1 MQKSNSPMRLGQK
14 KENGNEHFQTTTTF
28 LQALRRHMI
37 LVTHHIMDSDSMTL
51 TSLWPGS
58 PILDSR
64 FVWNLLMSVL
74 QLRADGWEVL
84 PTTVGNHYKHAIEMY
99 NTARTGEALLLFI
112 RLIYFLIRHIN
123 WQAST
128 LTQLK
133 WARCTSGKPRSL
145 RSREGSRTQ
154 FLIKILN

>member
-1 MQKSNSPMRLGQK
+1 MQKSNSPVRLGQK

-74 QLRADGWEVL
+74 QLRADG
-84 PTTVGNHYKHAIEMY
+84 
-99 NTARTGEALLLFI
+99 
-112 RLIYFLIRHIN
+112 
-123 WQAST
+123 
-128 LTQLK
+128 
-133 WARCTSGKPRSL
+133 
-145 RSREGSRTQ
+145 
-154 FLIKILN
+154 